1 MGGSPEA
8 GIMALGV
15 HDGSLI
21 WKTLS
26 EEADYASPVLQQTNG
41 QWWIWAWM
49 RDHVHHI
56 HAATGKVH
64 QSIRWRSS
72 MNAAVNAATPLIL
85 PEGVF
90 LSASYGT
97 GALLLGQ
104 SDGNWSPL
112 WSGDQQMSNH
122 YAHCVYHQGY
132 LYGFHGRQEQSP
144 ELRCIE
150 AKSGKVAWTQANLG
164 AGSLILADDR
174 LLLMMESGEWIM
186 AEATPD
192 RWSELGRRQILP
204 SGVRAFQRW
213 RTAYGWQRALT
224 ALLPINWG
232 IHYHDGHDSIRVR
245 HHFPAWP
252 SWKWKNIP
260 LPGGHPM

>member
-1 MGGSPEA
+1 
-8 GIMALGV
+8 
-15 HDGSLI
+15 
-21 WKTLS
+21 
-26 EEADYASPVLQQTNG
+26 
-41 QWWIWAWM
+41 
-49 RDHVHHI
+49 
-56 HAATGKVH
+56 
-64 QSIRWRSS
+64 
-72 MNAAVNAATPLIL
+72 MNAAVNAATPLVL

-104 SDGNWSPL
+104 RDGNWSPL

-122 YAHCVYHQGY
+122 YAHCVYHKGY

-150 AKSGKVAWTQANLG
+150 AKSGKVAWSQANLG

-174 LLLMMESGEWIM
+174 LLLMMESGEWIL

-204 SGVRAFQRW
+204 SGVRASPALAHGIWVAKSPDRLV
-213 RTAYGWQRALT
+213 AYQL
-224 ALLPINWG
+224 
-232 IHYHDGHDSIRVR
+232 GH
-245 HHFPAWP
+245 
-252 SWKWKNIP
+252 P
-260 LPGGHPM
+260 LP